1 MTQRSD
7 TLLPADGVAV
17 FPQPGRPR
25 VRHVPASWHGMKRAI
40 DVTIG
45 GTAAF
50 LLAPVILLAAAG
62 IVVVSPGS
70 PFFEQERVGKD
81 GRIFRMYKLRTMVHG
96 AHLWHDEMHKLNE
109 VAGPVLKIRNDPR
122 LHALGKLLRRTS
134 IDELPNLINVLRGE
148 MSLVGPRPPL
158 PAEVAHYD
166 EIAMR
171 RLTVK
176 PGITCLWQVSG
187 RSKVSFDEW
196 MKLDNRYIDTWS
208 PVVDLHILLRTIPA
222 VICGEGA
229 H

>member
-1 MTQRSD
+1 VTQRSD
-7 TLLPADGVAV
+7 ILLPTDGIAV
-17 FPQPGRPR
+17 LPPLGRPR
-25 VRHVPASWHGMKRAI
+25 ARKVPAAWHGIKRAM

-45 GTAAF
+45 GTAVV
-50 LLAPVILLAAAG
+50 LLAPVVLLAAAG
-62 IVVVSPGS
+62 IVIASPGS

-81 GRIFRMYKLRTMVHG
+81 GRLFKMYKLRTMVHG

-109 VAGPVLKIRNDPR
+109 VDGPVLKIRNDPR
-122 LHALGKLLRRTS
+122 LHALGKFLRRTS
-134 IDELPNLINVLRGE
+134 IDELPNLMNVLRGE

-166 EIAMR
+166 ELAMR

-196 MKLDNRYIDTWS
+196 MKLDNRYIETWS
-208 PVVDLHILLRTIPA
+208 PLVDLQILLRTIPA
-222 VICGEGA
+222 VLCGEGA

>member
-1 MTQRSD
+1 MTRRGN
-7 TLLPADGVAV
+7 TLLPVDGVAV
-17 FPQPGRPR
+17 LPSAGRAR
-25 VRHVPASWHGMKRAI
+25 ARHIPAAWQDIKRAM

-45 GTAAF
+45 GAA
-50 LLAPVILLAAAG
+50 LLLFSPVVLLAAAG

-81 GRIFRMYKLRTMVHG
+81 RRTFKMYKLRTMVHG
-96 AHLWHDEMHKLNE
+96 AHLRHDEMQKLNE
-109 VAGPVLKIRNDPR
+109 VDGPVLKIRNDPR
-122 LHALGKLLRRTS
+122 LHALGKFLRRTS

-166 EIAMR
+166 ELAMR

-187 RSKVSFDEW
+187 RSNVSFDEW
-196 MKLDNRYIDTWS
+196 MKLDNLYIETWS
-208 PVVDLHILLRTIPA
+208 PLVDLRILVKTIPA
-222 VICGEGA
+222 VLRGEGA